1 MTIFICSQ
9 SPIYAMLHK
18 SMKRIYTAAHL
29 PDAHIVANLLR
40 HAGIAVQIFN
50 VNASGAFGELPME
63 SSLPQVWLEEEKDES
78 KARAL
83 IENYQRAAVS
93 NIVRPC
99 SQCGEENP
107 IAFETCW
114 SCGKAV

>member
-1 MTIFICSQ
+1 MLPVRVLVF
-9 SPIYAMLHK
+9 YACPGTLSIPEQPMRGPFHD
-18 SMKRIYTAAHL
+18 T
-29 PDAHIVANLLR
+29 HIVANLLR
-40 HAGIAVQIFN
+40 HAGIAVQVFN

-63 SSLPQVWLEEEKDES
+63 SSLPQVWLEQDKDES

-83 IENYQRAAVS
+83 IENYQHTAVS
-93 NIVRPC
+93 HIVRPC

>member
-1 MTIFICSQ
+1 
-9 SPIYAMLHK
+9 
-18 SMKRIYTAAHL
+18 MKRIYTAAHL

-40 HAGIAVQIFN
+40 HAGIAVQVFN
-50 VNASGAFGELPME
+50 VNAAGAFGELPME
-63 SSLPQVWLEEEKDES
+63 SSLPQVWLEQDKDED

-83 IENYQRAAVS
+83 IETYQRTADS
-93 NIVRPC
+93 SIVRPC